1 MHYHNGKHFKGKG
14 DNLSNILIFVDS
26 KNNNLS
32 NFLKFIKTKM
42 MNMYTEQKY
51 FLLIYAE
58 ILSWWTHDGAMNF
71 IMLKFMNDSNETENN
86 NTPP

>member
-1 MHYHNGKHFKGKG
+1 
-14 DNLSNILIFVDS
+14 
-26 KNNNLS
+26 
-32 NFLKFIKTKM
+32 M